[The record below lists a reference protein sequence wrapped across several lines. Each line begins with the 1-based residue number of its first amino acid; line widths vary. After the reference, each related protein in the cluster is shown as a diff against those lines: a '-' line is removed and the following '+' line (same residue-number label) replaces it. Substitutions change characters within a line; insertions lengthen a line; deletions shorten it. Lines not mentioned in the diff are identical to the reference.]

1 MRNLLILILGIMLGI
16 CFVYTKEFISTIILL
31 GMIVGL
37 LYATIKEKKRAW
49 PLPVLGI
56 AIGALISLN
65 YQSIYVN
72 NKYYVDSTYHKK
84 VGLKDQYI
92 YHNRLIEVENYKS
105 NVGFES
111 LSEFIVGTNVQM
123 NGCFTKI
130 YNSKSGIV
138 FQAKD
143 VEIQEYTSRSF
154 RWKLETSKKSLADK
168 MKNNWGT
175 EQGSLAASLVLGV
188 QDDVLKSRQNTLKFL
203 GILHILSISGFH
215 VNLLEMIL
223 ERMGLKKSKLFII
236 TCYAILINSVS
247 GWRACLMRLAKVMGN
262 GLKRDCDALNQLLLS
277 AMVLLMYRPYLLF
290 SISFQL
296 TYLAT
301 LGLILLPK
309 PIRELTIK
317 LPKGKI
323 KEGLILSCSAMVP
336 CIPILSTMSFDV
348 NLALFPAN
356 LVLVPLYSMF
366 CMLSFFSFPLIILNL
381 KVALKIVGLAMTWLL
396 QLIYFFEYI
405 IAEYFSLRIAW
416 SGAMIFLWLF
426 VFYSILKKYPVRP
439 LKTVISLLVFYAFL
453 FQISYLPGT
462 TRIIFH
468 KQMGQAR
475 VVIQQNLRQY
485 EFVTV
490 KMFKPSVEKWTQP
503 VDKPLA
509 VGNVLLEPGVV
520 FPKVTLEDFEISPME
535 DPSSDIIDEE
545 YLLIFGKLIRLK

>member
-1 MRNLLILILGIMLGI
+1 MLGI
-16 CFVYTKEFISTIILL
+16 CLVYAKGVMSSIILL

-37 LYATIKEKKRAW
+37 LYATIKNKRKAW
-49 PLPVLGI
+49 ALPLWGLTMGV
-56 AIGALISLN
+56 LISLN
-65 YQSIYVN
+65 YQSLKLN
-72 NKYYVDSTYHKK
+72 NKYYVNPTYYKK
-84 VGLKDQYI
+84 AGLNDQYL
-92 YHNRLIEVENYKS
+92 YCNRLIEVENYNSNDSIERLSELTEGTKVQMTGCFKKS
-105 NVGFES
+105 RNS
-111 LSEFIVGTNVQM
+111 LSGVL
-123 NGCFTKI
+123 
-130 YNSKSGIV
+130 Y
-138 FQAKD
+138 QARD
-143 VEIQEYTSRSF
+143 VEIKENPSRSF
-154 RWKLETSKKSLADK
+154 RWKLETFKKSLAER
-168 MKNNWGT
+168 MKSIWGT
-175 EQGSLAASLVLGV
+175 EEGSLSASLVLGV
-188 QDDVLKSRQNTLKFL
+188 RDDVLKPRRNTLKFL

-223 ERMGLKKSKLFII
+223 ERIGLKKGKLFII

-262 GLKRDCDALNQLLLS
+262 GLKRDCDALNQLFLS
-277 AMVLLMYRPYLLF
+277 AMVLLIYRPYLLY
-290 SISFQL
+290 SVSFQL

-317 LPKGKI
+317 LPKGRI

-366 CMLSFFSFPLIILNL
+366 CMLSFFSLPLIILNF
-381 KVALKIVGLAMTWLL
+381 KITLKIVGLAMTWLM

-405 IAEYFSLRIAW
+405 ISEFFSLRIAW

-426 VFYSILKKYPVRP
+426 VFYSILKKYTARPV
-439 LKTVISLLVFYAFL
+439 KTVISLLLFYACL

-462 TRIIFH
+462 TRVIFH

-485 EFVTV
+485 EFVSV
-490 KMFKPSVEKWTQP
+490 KMFKPSVKKWALP
-503 VDKPLA
+503 VDETLM
-509 VGNVLLEPGVV
+509 VGNVLLEPGEI
-520 FPKVTLEDFEISPME
+520 FPRVILEDFEISPME

-545 YLLIFGKLIRLK
+545 YLLIFGKMIRLK